1 MYDWFLMNQPK
12 YFFYFDLFFK
22 KNREMNPTE
31 TYFQVLL
38 FTSRATLVG
47 VIYKGVVLYAL
58 LRLMGQARAVD
69 VAPCR
74 PKLCHTV

>member
-1 MYDWFLMNQPK
+1 
-12 YFFYFDLFFK
+12 
-22 KNREMNPTE
+22 MNPTE

-58 LRLMGQARAVD
+58 LRLMGQARAAD

>member
-1 MYDWFLMNQPK
+1 
-12 YFFYFDLFFK
+12 
-22 KNREMNPTE
+22 MNPTK

-58 LRLMGQARAVD
+58 LRLMGQARARAAD